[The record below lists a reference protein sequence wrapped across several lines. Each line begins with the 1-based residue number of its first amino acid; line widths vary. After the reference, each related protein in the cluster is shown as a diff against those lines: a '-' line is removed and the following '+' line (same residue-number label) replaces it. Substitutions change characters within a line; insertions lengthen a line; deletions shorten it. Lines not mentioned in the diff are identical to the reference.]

1 MHSIPDPT
9 RVRFTGPLSRY
20 ASGLAEE
27 LTLLG
32 YAATSATVQV
42 QLAAHLSRWL
52 ASENLASQDL
62 TGPVI
67 EQFLA
72 ARRASHTNLCSLRA
86 LTPVLDYLRR
96 QGAAPVAVVAEP
108 SSPIEAV
115 LAQYR
120 QWLRQERDLSVPVTQ
135 AYSHWVTP
143 FVEHRI
149 DAQGQLRFADL
160 NANDVAGF
168 VSASLPMMTRKTAQM
183 TACALRSF
191 LRFLHDQQMVEVEF
205 ADAIPAVLHRRLSG
219 LPQPLAPAQVD
230 ALLAVCDRRTSVGRR
245 DYAVITVFHR
255 LGLRRAEVAG
265 LRLEDLDWQAGTLLI
280 HGKGDRVDRLPLPI
294 DVGEAMVE
302 YLHHARPRSASRA
315 VFLRARAP
323 FTEMAPASVSCIV
336 GRAAQRAGLGTIH
349 AHRLRHTTASRTLNA
364 GASLEE
370 VAHLLRHAS
379 ASTTAIYAKTDHT
392 RLAQLA
398 RPWPT
403 QPGVGGQ

>member
-1 MHSIPDPT
+1 MHSISDPT
-9 RVRFTGPLSRY
+9 HVRFTGPLARY
-20 ASGLAEE
+20 ASGLVEE
-27 LTLLG
+27 LSLLG
-32 YAATSATVQV
+32 YASTSATIQV
-42 QLAAHLSRWL
+42 QLAAHLSRWMT
-52 ASENLASQDL
+52 SEALMPQDL

-67 EQFLA
+67 ERFLA
-72 ARRASHTNLCSLRA
+72 ARRASHTHNYSLQA
-86 LTPVLDYLRR
+86 LAPVLGYLRL
-96 QGAAPVAVVAEP
+96 QGVVPAALVVQPSLPSEVA
-108 SSPIEAV
+108 

-120 QWLRQERDLSVPVTQ
+120 RWLRQERGVSVPVTQ

-143 FVEHRI
+143 FVKHRTGV
-149 DAQGQLRFADL
+149 DGQLEFAGL
-160 NANDVAGF
+160 SANDVARF

-191 LRFLHDQQMVEVEF
+191 LRFLHEQQMVEVGL
-205 ADAIPAVLHRRLSG
+205 ADAIPAVLNRRLSG
-219 LPQPLAPAQVD
+219 LPQALTPAQVD
-230 ALLAVCDRRTSVGRR
+230 ALLAVCDTSTPVGRR

-255 LGLRRAEVAG
+255 LGLRCAEVAG

-302 YLHHARPRSASRA
+302 YLHHGRPRSTSRA
-315 VFLRARAP
+315 VFIRARAP
-323 FTEMAPASVSCIV
+323 FTEMAPSSVSCIV
-336 GRAAQRAGLGTIH
+336 GRAAQRAGLSTIH

-379 ASTTAIYAKTDHT
+379 ASTTVIYAKTDQT

-398 RPWPT
+398 RPWP
-403 QPGVGGQ
+403 GVGGQ